1 MTIREA
7 HREDLPQ
14 LAELMDAYRV
24 FYGAPS
30 DIEKARVFMHER
42 IIKQDS
48 VIFVALLGDL
58 ICGFTQLYPSFSSV
72 SLRPLFILNDLF
84 VFPERRGS
92 GLGEALLLHTQE
104 FCRNK
109 NAKGLAL
116 ETAVD
121 NPAQKLYER
130 LGWEKD
136 EGVLHYFW
144 TSRD

>member
-7 HREDLPQ
+7 NREDLPQ
-14 LAELMDAYRV
+14 LAQLMDAYRV

-48 VIFVALLGDL
+48 VIFVVFAGDIL
-58 ICGFTQLYPSFSSV
+58 SGFTQLYPSFSSV
-72 SLRPLFILNDLF
+72 SLRPLYILNDLF
-84 VFPERRGS
+84 VLPEQRGA

-104 FCRNK
+104 FCRNLG
-109 NAKGLAL
+109 AKGLAL

-121 NPAQKLYER
+121 NPARSLYER
-130 LGWEKD
+130 LGWQKD
-136 EGVLHYFW
+136 DGVFHYFW
-144 TSRD
+144 TS

>member
-7 HREDLPQ
+7 LREDLPQ

-48 VIFVALLGDL
+48 VIFVVLVGDL
-58 ICGFTQLYPSFSSV
+58 LSGFTQLYPSFSSV
-72 SLRPLFILNDLF
+72 SLRPLYILNDLF
-84 VFPERRGS
+84 VSPDKRGA
-92 GLGEALLLHTQE
+92 GLGEALLRHTQE
-104 FCRNK
+104 FCRDK

-116 ETAVD
+116 ETAAD
-121 NPAQKLYER
+121 NPAQ
-130 LGWEKD
+130 D
-136 EGVLHYFW
+136 
-144 TSRD
+144 